1 MGTATNLLVF
11 FFLISSVRSKMSDT
25 KTHSILL
32 RTLAMPNFPILFTL
46 LANCR
51 NVIMSLVCSF
61 FYFTHLNEEM
71 HTITLLSMKKNS
83 FLLLIIIRLI
93 FELRFFEGFSREI
106 QSVYKKTH
114 WHAQ

>member
-11 FFLISSVRSKMSDT
+11 FFLLISSVRSKMSDT

-51 NVIMSLVCSF
+51 NVIMSFVCSF
-61 FYFTHLNEEM
+61 FLFHSSQRRNAHYY
-71 HTITLLSMKKNS
+71 
-83 FLLLIIIRLI
+83 IIIDEKEFVSAI
-93 FELRFFEGFSREI
+93 NYYSANI
-106 QSVYKKTH
+106 
-114 WHAQ
+114 